1 MQKKTR
7 GDGMKYLE
15 TVLKAYS
22 IHYDKDKACT
32 DCPYDKKGCI
42 ELYKYVARLRNKK
55 KEINME
61 KD

>member
-1 MQKKTR
+1 MS
-7 GDGMKYLE
+7 DLE
-15 TVLKAYS
+15 TVLKAYN

-55 KEINME
+55 K
-61 KD
+61 

>member
-1 MQKKTR
+1 MQKKTK
-7 GDGMKYLE
+7 GDGMSDLE
-15 TVLKAYS
+15 TVLKAYN

-55 KEINME
+55 K
-61 KD
+61 